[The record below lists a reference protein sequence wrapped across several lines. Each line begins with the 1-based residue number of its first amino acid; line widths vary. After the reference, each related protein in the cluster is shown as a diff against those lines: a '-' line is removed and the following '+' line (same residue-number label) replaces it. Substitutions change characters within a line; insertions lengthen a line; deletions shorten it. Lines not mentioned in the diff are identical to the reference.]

1 MLKLKDPLELT
12 LYPKQLNGSGIYSIA
27 KLENNEVSAVV
38 YHYETETWEL
48 LNENWIADIID
59 INALSVAEEILH
71 LNGIGWIIGREF

>member
-1 MLKLKDPLELT
+1 MIKLKFPLELT
-12 LYPKQLNGSGIYSIA
+12 LYPKQLDGIGIYSIA

-48 LNENWIADIID
+48 LSENWIAAIMD

-71 LNGIGWIIGREF
+71 LNGIEWIIGKEF